1 MKSKIKKWVLPLFF
15 IGNKTLRLFCFLHFV
30 FFLFCVFLFLFC
42 FCNKVVENCGVLVHK
57 LQRLLLENFS
67 CYKKTLLYFACF
79 QKLLFLLFF

>member
-1 MKSKIKKWVLPLFF
+1 MGLTIVLYRKQNITTFLFF
-15 IGNKTLRLFCFLHFV
+15 AFCF
-30 FFLFCVFLFLFC
+30 FFFFVFLFLFC